1 MRSTSARRKR
11 AGRRSRTTVPRSD
24 WTETTLGCC
33 PEQRDQTG
41 TPSISPTVWTTHTS
55 LRELDRRRVQTGK
68 TRLGLFEPSV
78 SPPTKHAHLLHTKVE
93 RWSMGRCSS
102 LNLQLPSEV
111 NRSKKCLKFTT
122 GTSQF
127 QPAHNTEV
135 KRTNE
140 NSSKTVTYVGFWNI
154 FRFHPSCERF
164 FSVAFFGLP
173 GGTYHPKVFPVFY
186 VGPTWRKNGKF
197 FLFSM

>member
-1 MRSTSARRKR
+1 MNPGRLWGPSPGLVRSTSTRKKR

-111 NRSKKCLKFTT
+111 NWSKKMPEIHHRHIPVP
-122 GTSQF
+122 TSLHIQ
-127 QPAHNTEV
+127 
-135 KRTNE
+135 R
-140 NSSKTVTYVGFWNI
+140 
-154 FRFHPSCERF
+154 
-164 FSVAFFGLP
+164 
-173 GGTYHPKVFPVFY
+173 
-186 VGPTWRKNGKF
+186 
-197 FLFSM
+197 